1 MITAGNLSDYM
12 HRHLEPAKAN
22 MIKVTFNHKTKMLKE
37 KKSCWIKNKVVQFNL
52 YLKDFTKNRS
62 LKMINN

>member
-37 KKSCWIKNKVVQFNL
+37 KKSC
-52 YLKDFTKNRS
+52 
-62 LKMINN
+62 

>member
-12 HRHLEPAKAN
+12 HRHLELAKAN

-37 KKSCWIKNKVVQFNL
+37 KKSC
-52 YLKDFTKNRS
+52 
-62 LKMINN
+62 